1 MLSAETQDFNIP
13 TSAFAFVL
21 ERPVTPVRKTFS
33 PAPASPNNLTH
44 RRNRSRGRSLDG
56 RTKKTNPGLSPN
68 SSPPATKKSQPEH
81 SLRLD
86 HDQEGTK
93 AQDVELNVES
103 NVFPGGIVTNAMKV
117 MDDCRELGIQD
128 VKPPHVSNSSNLY
141 TKTST
146 EYCLAD
152 SRRRPL
158 QWKIKF
164 TRKLNWSTSAY
175 HNGPRSQISNRI
187 QDGQRYLQI

>member
-13 TSAFAFVL
+13 TSAFTFVL

-33 PAPASPNNLTH
+33 PAPASPNNLSH

-56 RTKKTNPGLSPN
+56 RIKKTNPGLSPS
-68 SSPPATKKSQPEH
+68 SSPPATKKSQQEH
-81 SLRLD
+81 NLRLG
-86 HDQEGTK
+86 HDQEGSK

-103 NVFPGGIVTNAMKV
+103 SVFPSGIVTNAMKV
-117 MDDCRELGIQD
+117 IDDCRALGIQD
-128 VKPPHVSNSSNLY
+128 VKPPHVSNNSNLY
-141 TKTST
+141 TRAST
-146 EYCLAD
+146 EYCLAG
-152 SRRRPL
+152 SRWRAL

-164 TRKLNWSTSAY
+164 TRKLDWSTSAY
-175 HNGPRSQISNRI
+175 HDGSRSQISNRI